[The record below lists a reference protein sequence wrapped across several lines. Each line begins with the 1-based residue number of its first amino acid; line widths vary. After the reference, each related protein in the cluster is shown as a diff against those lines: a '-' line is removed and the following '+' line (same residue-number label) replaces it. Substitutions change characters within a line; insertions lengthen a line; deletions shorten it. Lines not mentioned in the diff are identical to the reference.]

1 MGSHRAERPAR
12 TGLSETPQPT
22 PYVGRRCAVR
32 SEHAASAETT
42 TSLPRVTASLA
53 DDVTAELPLVRSQT
67 PGKRK
72 AVKHAGSR
80 GPLFR
85 GLPSP
90 PVLLGV
96 ATLAIAVS
104 GVVVSGTDT
113 TTQLTSG
120 DRGDAQVRAAGAA
133 GGVSAIGSVDTLRGR
148 QTSRSA
154 SRDDG
159 TQTDDKL
166 IKAAEAQVEVRSE
179 ELGQLA
185 AEVEQQAKK
194 LADNRWVMPL
204 TPVVLTARYGEYGLW
219 SSYHTGLD
227 FNGNTGDPIS
237 AIAGGVVT
245 FVGNVRDHA
254 RGRSIRY
261 LEYEA
266 YPEMAEREMQKIAD
280 EAGKRWPGARVAIAH
295 RTGHLEIG
303 EAAVVIAAA
312 APHRAEAF
320 EACRFAI
327 DTLKRTVPIWKKEVS
342 TDGEYW
348 VDDHA

>member
-12 TGLSETPQPT
+12 NGLSETPQPT

-32 SEHAASAETT
+32 TGEAASAETT
-42 TSLPRVTASLA
+42 TSLPRITAALA
-53 DDVTAELPLVRSQT
+53 DDVTAKLPLVRSQT

-72 AVKHAGSR
+72 AVKHAGAR

-104 GVVVSGTDT
+104 GVVVSGAD
-113 TTQLTSG
+113 TTQLTSV

-154 SRDDG
+154 SRDDSA
-159 TQTDDKL
+159 QSDDKL

-204 TPVVLTARYGEYGLW
+204 SPVVLTARYGEYGLW

-245 FVGNVRDHA
+245 FVGYDGAYGNKTVVTLEDGTEIWYAHQTSQYVSIGENVA
-254 RGRSIRY
+254 
-261 LEYEA
+261 
-266 YPEMAEREMQKIAD
+266 
-280 EAGKRWPGARVAIAH
+280 PGEVIGTVGS
-295 RTGHLEIG
+295 TGNVTGSHLHLEVRPG
-303 EAAVVIAAA
+303 GGDPVDPYAAMVVNGAS
-312 APHRAEAF
+312 F
-320 EACRFAI
+320 
-327 DTLKRTVPIWKKEVS
+327 
-342 TDGEYW
+342 
-348 VDDHA
+348 